1 MGKLRNAQGHRR
13 DLQHENKATTENT
26 VYLES
31 SMFIASVSA
40 PLYPVDLPTSQT
52 NAKYYLD
59 MKTAGQSE
67 KTIACLCTLFHK
79 NNQN

>member
-1 MGKLRNAQGHRR
+1 MYSMGNFAQDLLQRPGRRCSMGKLRNAQGHRR

-40 PLYPVDLPTSQT
+40 PLYPVDLPTS
-52 NAKYYLD
+52 
-59 MKTAGQSE
+59 
-67 KTIACLCTLFHK
+67 
-79 NNQN
+79 